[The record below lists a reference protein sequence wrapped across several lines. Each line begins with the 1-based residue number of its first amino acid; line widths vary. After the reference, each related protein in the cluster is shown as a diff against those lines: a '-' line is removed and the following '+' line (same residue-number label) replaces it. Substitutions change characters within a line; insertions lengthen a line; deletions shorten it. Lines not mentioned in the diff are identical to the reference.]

1 MQFEV
6 TGLKTDA
13 VQLRDFMAIITISRG
28 SYSGGKAVAEQL
40 AARLDCPVIS
50 REQVLLQAAE
60 DYGISER
67 ELTDSL
73 NHPPPFW
80 QQVLGKRMAYVKC
93 VTAVLFDHVRQ
104 GSLVYH
110 GNVGHLLLSGVP
122 PVLRV
127 RVIAGMEQRIEAA
140 MAQAKLNREQAIAHI
155 QRVDNERSKWARV
168 LYGVNWN
175 DPGQYDVI
183 LNLERISVGSACE
196 MIARM
201 AELPEFQLTD
211 ASRKQLEDASLS
223 SKVWAA
229 MAKNPLTRSASLE
242 VTAKD
247 GEVTITGNVS
257 STKAAEAVSDIAG
270 GVSGVKLLRSEVGMG
285 ADWHW

>member
-1 MQFEV
+1 
-6 TGLKTDA
+6 
-13 VQLRDFMAIITISRG
+13 MAIITISRG

-40 AARLDCPVIS
+40 GARLDCPVLS

-80 QQVLGKRMAYVKC
+80 QQVLGKRLAYVKC
-93 VTAVLFDHVRQ
+93 VTAVLFDHVRH
-104 GSLVYH
+104 GNLIYH
-110 GNVGHLLLSGVP
+110 GNVGHLLLAGVP
-122 PVLRV
+122 HLLRV
-127 RVIAGMEQRIEAA
+127 RVIASMAQRIQAA

-155 QRVDNERSKWARV
+155 QRVDNERSKWAQV

-183 LNLERISVGSACE
+183 LNLERITAGSACE
-196 MIARM
+196 TLAQM
-201 AELPEFQLTD
+201 AELEEFQPTT
-211 ASRKQLEDASLS
+211 ASRQQLEDASLS

-229 MAKNPLTRSASLE
+229 MARNPLTRSAGLE
-242 VTAKD
+242 VSAKD

-257 STKAAEAVSDIAG
+257 STKAADAVAEIANM
-270 GVSGVKLLRSEVGMG
+270 VPGVKSLRSEVGMG
-285 ADWHW
+285 GDWHW